1 MIYLGVVC
9 PHHFLDGIA
18 LSSSI
23 AVRMAAYVMV
33 PRIFWWLLDRSFT
46 DQEVPSYLEMCL
58 KSDIDRYYD
67 ADGSLV
73 SHLMDPNLFLF
84 RAKVD
89 KNTPSRTTI
98 GFHQDSSVM
107 DQIRAELRRNKV
119 TVTTSVCALA
129 IKLMARLV
137 DTSSGTGLVITI
149 SCDARTLGK
158 WGDKRDKRKIPGFG
172 NFSFLNLIAIE
183 NSKARGDDLN
193 SLAKFL
199 RHEIARVDTD
209 IDYRMHMLQ
218 VKAITKDYFCG
229 VSSVHIPKAAVRLG
243 IAPAYGDSFIDFG
256 DIPRVW
262 FYVVTVGSSTQVAVD
277 VLLPGVDNHVKSAL
291 KSVVK
296 GSALEPL
303 FNQLDAFDS

>member
-1 MIYLGVVC
+1 
-9 PHHFLDGIA
+9 
-18 LSSSI
+18 
-23 AVRMAAYVMV
+23 
-33 PRIFWWLLDRSFT
+33 
-46 DQEVPSYLEMCL
+46 
-58 KSDIDRYYD
+58 
-67 ADGSLV
+67 
-73 SHLMDPNLFLF
+73 MDPNLFLF

-137 DTSSGTGLVITI
+137 DTSSGTGLVINI

-158 WGDKRDKRKIPGFG
+158 WGDKRDKRKIPGSGNFPFG
-172 NFSFLNLIAIE
+172 NYVAIE
-183 NSKARGDDLN
+183 NSKAQGEDLN
-193 SLAKFL
+193 SVAKFL

-218 VKAITKDYFCG
+218 VLQVKDITSDYFCG

-243 IAPAYGDSFIDFG
+243 IAPTYLDSFIDFG
-256 DIPRVW
+256 DNPRVW
-262 FYVVTVGSSTQVAVD
+262 FYVVTVGSTTQVSVD
-277 VLLPGVDNHVKSAL
+277 VLLPGVDNVESAL
-291 KSVVK
+291 KTVVE